1 MKSKPFEIKTSCPF
15 PILQYTAGVYYNE
28 VKKPSG
34 VAYILLEL
42 IHKGKMGSSKLV
54 NVLSNFGIPS
64 DLHYI
69 FARELKKLSDARS
82 GILDA
87 SINTSSIEDLKYLE
101 HVLLGDFKLT
111 EKGKKMFLEESIP
124 TGEEKKK
131 TPEVLYSPVSRSFFL
146 NSKMFLA
153 KIETSFL
160 GENFLDDVEYSI
172 ANMEDYLKS
181 VQTDPKIGL
190 KREEMIV
197 RVDPG
202 EPKKLVVRPEK
213 NLTINIDESSVEF
226 SFETTDEK
234 AFFDKYYSSA
244 LMSAGMLMKDKYK
257 FDVSVP
263 TVDFGSIN
271 ADNLYIPSDAG
282 KQAARPCKLFIGRG
296 IHGYSRTDNV
306 LKYENGAPY
315 LDILDD
321 KAEFALLDNSGC
333 KYYLPLNVRIPCK
346 NFGDVFE
353 IQLLVETVASD
364 EQFKK
369 ILQAIYLDCYESNY
383 SSESSQTL
391 AYIATVIGDAE
402 LLDKYTQKKLSEL
415 GTDEDRIDLLL
426 RINNIF
432 SKCEGWSAY
441 FTEISKVIFG
451 RYVSSVELENI
462 IFKNTVLTP
471 LRKAMEM
478 PDAEYISALAEPLKE
493 KESAELVYQSLES
506 ASFGE
511 SEILA
516 VVNVIDLYAVRV
528 LERTPIDGVTELSNK
543 FALYSSNLW
552 KLCDM
557 LGVENPNDYTLKDDY
572 NIDEFFNIFATYSK
586 AQKDVDKYKAYAKAT
601 FEQLKR
607 FDAIF
612 NPVQEILSIERT
624 ASEHP
629 EKITKKFIDEQ
640 ISRGRYSVA
649 ISNLL
654 IKAQYDLRILISAD
668 LVVGANELIDEA
680 ESQGII
686 KRDEANQLH
695 KLRMCRNGLQHP
707 EKRQIPFDKETIEE
721 WRDTVFSLK
730 GEQN

>member
-1 MKSKPFEIKTSCPF
+1 V
-15 PILQYTAGVYYNE
+15 LYNE
-28 VKKPSG
+28 VRKASG
-34 VAYILLEL
+34 IAYILLEL
-42 IHKGKMGSSKLV
+42 IQKSAMGNEKIAE
-54 NVLSNFGIPS
+54 VLKRFGIPS
-64 DLHYI
+64 ELHYI
-69 FARELKKLSDARS
+69 FAKELSSLVAN
-82 GILDA
+82 GILNTR
-87 SINTSSIEDLKYLE
+87 INSSYIDNIKYFEQMTLE
-101 HVLLGDFKLT
+101 LFELT
-111 EKGKKMFLEESIP
+111 AKGKKMFAEGAIP
-124 TGEEKKK
+124 TGQEKAK
-131 TPEVLYSPVSRSFFL
+131 TTPVFYSPVTRKFELKCIQSY
-146 NSKMFLA
+146 A
-153 KIETSFL
+153 PIETSFL
-160 GENFLDDVEYSI
+160 GEDFLDKVKYDVSG
-172 ANMEDYLKS
+172 MEEYLKF
-181 VQTDPKIGL
+181 VQTKVGL
-190 KREEMIV
+190 KAEEMIIKITYQ
-197 RVDPG
+197 
-202 EPKKLVVRPEK
+202 EPKKLAAKAEE
-213 NLTINIDESSVEF
+213 NLTIAIDADGMDF
-226 SFETTDEK
+226 SFATSDEK
-234 AFFDKYYSSA
+234 AFFEKYYSSA

-296 IHGYSRTDNV
+296 VHGYSRTDNV
-306 LKYENGAPY
+306 LKYENGASY

-451 RYVSSVELENI
+451 RYISSVELENI

-471 LRKAMEM
+471 LKKAMDM
-478 PDAEYISALAEPLKE
+478 PELEYISALAEPLKK
-493 KESAELVYQSLES
+493 KESAELVYQALDS
-506 ASFGE
+506 ASFAE

-516 VVNVIDLYAVRV
+516 VVNVIDLYATRV
-528 LERTPIDGVTELSNK
+528 LERAPIDGATDLASK
-543 FALYSSNLW
+543 FALFSGNLW

-557 LGVENPNDYTLKDDY
+557 LGVENPSDYTLKDDY
-572 NIDEFFNIFATYSK
+572 NIDEFFNTFATYSK
-586 AQKDVDKYKAYAKAT
+586 AQKEIEKYKSYAKAT

-654 IKAQYDLRILISAD
+654 IKAQYDLRILLSAD

-707 EKRQIPFDKETIEE
+707 EKRQIPFDKATLEE

-730 GEQN
+730 GEDE

>member
-1 MKSKPFEIKTSCPF
+1 MESKPIKKIKTSCPF
-15 PILQYTAGVYYNE
+15 PMLEYKVDVLYNE
-28 VKKPSG
+28 VRKASG
-34 VAYILLEL
+34 IAYIILEL
-42 IHKGKMGSSKLV
+42 IQKSAMGSEKIDE
-54 NVLSNFGIPS
+54 VLKRFGIPS

-69 FARELKKLSDARS
+69 FAKELSSLVAN
-82 GILDA
+82 GILDTR
-87 SINTSSIEDLKYLE
+87 INSSYIDNIKYFEQMTLDLFE
-101 HVLLGDFKLT
+101 LT
-111 EKGKKMFLEESIP
+111 AKGKKMFAEGAIP
-124 TGEEKKK
+124 TGQEKAK
-131 TPEVLYSPVSRSFFL
+131 TTPVFYSPVTRKFELVCTQSYAPL
-146 NSKMFLA
+146 
-153 KIETSFL
+153 ETSFL
-160 GENFLDDVEYSI
+160 GEDFLDKVKYDVSG
-172 ANMEDYLKS
+172 MEEYLKF
-181 VQTDPKIGL
+181 VQTKVGL
-190 KREEMIV
+190 KAEEMIIKITYQ
-197 RVDPG
+197 
-202 EPKKLVVRPEK
+202 EPKKLAAKAEE
-213 NLTINIDESSVEF
+213 NLAITIDADGADF
-226 SFETTDEK
+226 AFATTDEN
-234 AFFDKYYSSA
+234 AFFESYYSSA

-263 TVDFGSIN
+263 TVDFSSIK

-296 IHGYSRTDNV
+296 VHGYTRTDNV
-306 LKYENGAPY
+306 LLYENGAGY

-321 KAEFALLDNSGC
+321 KAEFALLDNAGC

-353 IQLLVETVASD
+353 MQLLVETVASN

-369 ILQAIYLDCYESNY
+369 VLQAIYLDCYERSC

-391 AYIATVIGDAE
+391 AYIAAVLGDAE
-402 LLDKYTQKKLSEL
+402 ILNKYAQKKLSEL
-415 GTDEDRIDLLL
+415 GADEDRIDLLL
-426 RINNIF
+426 RLNASF
-432 SKCEGWSAY
+432 SKCEGWNAY
-441 FTEISKVIFG
+441 FTEIAEVIFE
-451 RYVSSVELENI
+451 RYVTSVELEKI

-478 PDAEYISALAEPLKE
+478 PEAEYISALAEPLKE
-493 KESAELVYQSLES
+493 KESAELVYQALES
-506 ASFGE
+506 ASFAE

-516 VVNVIDLYAVRV
+516 VVNVIDIYATRV
-528 LERTPIDGVTELSNK
+528 LERTPIDGATELASK
-543 FALYSSNLW
+543 FALFSGNLW

-572 NIDEFFNIFATYSK
+572 NIDEFFNTFATYSN
-586 AQKDVDKYKAYAKAT
+586 AQKDVDKYKAYAKAS

-629 EKITKKFIDEQ
+629 ENITKKFIDEQ

-654 IKAQYDLRILISAD
+654 IKVQYDLRVLLSAD
-668 LVVGANELIDEA
+668 LTSHANELIDEA

-686 KRDEANQLH
+686 NRDGATRLH

-707 EKRQIPFDKETIEE
+707 EKRQIPFDKETLEE

>member
-1 MKSKPFEIKTSCPF
+1 MESKPIKKIKTSCPF
-15 PILQYTAGVYYNE
+15 PMLEYKVDVLYNE
-28 VKKPSG
+28 VRKASG
-34 VAYILLEL
+34 IAYIILEL
-42 IHKGKMGSSKLV
+42 IQKSAMGSEKIDE
-54 NVLSNFGIPS
+54 VLKRFGIPS

-69 FARELKKLSDARS
+69 FAKELSSLVAN
-82 GILDA
+82 GILDTR
-87 SINTSSIEDLKYLE
+87 INSSYIDNIKYFEQMTLDLFE
-101 HVLLGDFKLT
+101 LT
-111 EKGKKMFLEESIP
+111 AKGRKMFAEGAIP
-124 TGEEKKK
+124 TGQEKAK
-131 TPEVLYSPVSRSFFL
+131 TIPVFYSPVTRKFELVCTQSYAPL
-146 NSKMFLA
+146 
-153 KIETSFL
+153 ETSFL
-160 GENFLDDVEYSI
+160 GEDFLDKVKYDVSGMEEY
-172 ANMEDYLKS
+172 LRF
-181 VQTDPKIGL
+181 VQTKVGL
-190 KREEMIV
+190 KAEEMIIKITYQ
-197 RVDPG
+197 
-202 EPKKLVVRPEK
+202 EPKKLAAKAEE
-213 NLTINIDESSVEF
+213 NLAITIDADGADF
-226 SFETTDEK
+226 AFATTDEK
-234 AFFDKYYSSA
+234 AFFESYYSSA

-263 TVDFGSIN
+263 TVDFSSIK

-296 IHGYSRTDNV
+296 VHGYTRTDNV
-306 LKYENGAPY
+306 LLYENGAGY

-321 KAEFALLDNSGC
+321 KAEFALLDNAGC

-353 IQLLVETVASD
+353 MQLLVETVASD

-369 ILQAIYLDCYESNY
+369 VLQAIYLDCYERSC

-391 AYIATVIGDAE
+391 AYIAAVLGDAE
-402 LLDKYTQKKLSEL
+402 ILNKYAQKKLSEL
-415 GTDEDRIDLLL
+415 GADEDRIDLLL
-426 RINNIF
+426 RLNASF
-432 SKCEGWSAY
+432 SKCEGWNAY
-441 FTEISKVIFG
+441 FTEIAEVIFE
-451 RYVSSVELENI
+451 RYVTSVELENI

-478 PDAEYISALAEPLKE
+478 PEAEYISALAEPLKE
-493 KESAELVYQSLES
+493 KESAELVYQALES
-506 ASFGE
+506 ASFTE

-516 VVNVIDLYAVRV
+516 IVNVIDIYATRV
-528 LERTPIDGVTELSNK
+528 LERTPIDGATELASK
-543 FALYSSNLW
+543 FALFSGNLW

-557 LGVENPNDYTLKDDY
+557 LGIENPNDYTFKDDY
-572 NIDEFFNIFATYSK
+572 NIDEFFNTFATYSN
-586 AQKDVDKYKAYAKAT
+586 AQKDVDKYKAYAKAS

-612 NPVQEILSIERT
+612 NPVQEVLSIERM

-629 EKITKKFIDEQ
+629 ENITKKFIDEQ

-654 IKAQYDLRILISAD
+654 IKAQYDLRILLSAD
-668 LVVGANELIDEA
+668 LTSHANELIDEA

-686 KRDEANQLH
+686 KRDEANRLH

-707 EKRQIPFDKETIEE
+707 EKRQIPFDKETLEE